1 MNSTHGSVVSLT
13 MFCLK
18 CFENCLDAPTYSIF
32 EWLRGSSWKK
42 KKGNILRKI
51 FASINHYYQ
60 PHDMNTADRRPLP
73 LQKNVVQNSF
83 SFTLCMEK
91 CRFQGVCIS
100 VEVFLNWDKS
110 MLIFHSRNS
119 VFCEYD
125 LPQPGFGVCFGTL
138 SPYLKSNSTV
148 TAPLAGCEI
157 LRIYI

>member
-1 MNSTHGSVVSLT
+1 MSRRFGDDFEIEVQARFWSWSLYRILLMTLGLVEMLINVWLKFWRWNLIKICVRTCDMNSTLGAVVPLT
-13 MFCLK
+13 MFCFK
-18 CFENCLDAPTYSIF
+18 CFKICLDAPTYSIF

-91 CRFQGVCIS
+91 CRFQGGCIS
-100 VEVFLNWDKS
+100 VEVF
-110 MLIFHSRNS
+110 
-119 VFCEYD
+119 
-125 LPQPGFGVCFGTL
+125 
-138 SPYLKSNSTV
+138 
-148 TAPLAGCEI
+148 
-157 LRIYI
+157 